1 VAWNSEHRYYGIG
14 GRQTKSYDR
23 VLESRAPKGRFY
35 AQDVAT
41 LNRAFDTVY
50 RQGGIFYA
58 MWHADRYENSV
69 LYDARPGVDGV
80 AGSTLMQHFAR
91 VANRRDVW
99 YVANG
104 WLYSYRFVAKHAEV
118 CRAPYFAESRN
129 VRQLRRRVD

>member
-1 VAWNSEHRYYGIG
+1 
-14 GRQTKSYDR
+14 
-23 VLESRAPKGRFY
+23 
-35 AQDVAT
+35 
-41 LNRAFDTVY
+41 VY

-80 AGSTLMQHFAR
+80 AGSTLMQHFAH

-104 WLYSYRFVAKHAEV
+104 WLYSYRFVAEHAEV
-118 CRAPYFAESRN
+118 SRAPDVAGPRN
-129 VRQLRRRVD
+129 VRQLHRRVD